1 MGGLKWY
8 VVRTTPL
15 GEYLAASELER
26 DGFEVFFPRFKAP
39 VLRPSHEDS
48 PLFPGYLFIR
58 CDPAEDGWP
67 SFRPAHRVSGWVR
80 SGNEIPSV
88 PDRIMDVLMRDLES
102 LAGDEGFW
110 RRYVPGEKV
119 SVVTKTMQAAAIVLE
134 EPRSPES
141 RVKVLLEFMGRSIN
155 AQIPWDNL
163 RPIDHVPEETDQA
176 TKTPRRT
183 RGRNRWIR
191 GQGPRLAVRN

>member
-8 VVRTTPL
+8 VIRTTPL

-26 DGFEVFFPRFKAP
+26 DGFEVFFPRFRAP
-39 VLRPSHEDS
+39 VLRPSHEDA

-58 CDPAEDGWP
+58 CDPEADGWP
-67 SFRPAHRVSGWVR
+67 YFRPAHRISGWVR
-80 SGNEIPSV
+80 SDNEIPVV
-88 PDRIMDVLMRDLES
+88 PDHVMDILMRDLKS

-119 SVVTKTMQAAAIVLE
+119 NVVSKSMQASAVILE

-141 RVKVLLEFMGRSIN
+141 RVKVLLEFMGRMVH

-163 RPIDHVPEETDQA
+163 RPIDDVLEEAQQA
-176 TKTPRRT
+176 TKAPRRT

-191 GQGPRLAVRN
+191 GHGPRLATGH